1 MHVSRKQKMIFLFEY
16 LLPLRPSSV
25 DVDEF
30 VSWLEQTCSSM
41 DHLQWMGA
49 VRIRVQTADKTSQ

>member
-1 MHVSRKQKMIFLFEY
+1 MNILWKCINLQAIQ
-16 LLPLRPSSV
+16 

-30 VSWLEQTCSSM
+30 VFFIRTDTEKFNITLFAPMEP
-41 DHLQWMGA
+41 LQWMGA